1 MNSIK
6 SKWRYEMRSRTI
18 VIAAFVLAIVF
29 AVSSVAMA
37 RGFGKSDKNYRSGQG
52 LRIVMELN
60 LSDSQ
65 RDQALKI
72 METYQIDRV
81 KARGDLIK
89 DRDNLRKA
97 LQADKVNEQ
106 GVRKAYKKLSSV
118 REDRLIARTKMM
130 TEMKAILTPEQ
141 VKLLDERTAERSDR
155 MKSQRGYGKSFTG
168 GWSGDCPRR

>member
-1 MNSIK
+1 
-6 SKWRYEMRSRTI
+6 MRSRTI

-65 RDQALKI
+65 RDQAIKI
-72 METYQIDRV
+72 METHQIDRV

>member
-65 RDQALKI
+65 RDQAIKI
-72 METYQIDRV
+72 METHQIDRV